1 MRDGIVRRIAA
12 VRTTSFFY
20 DASVPVVIRHTN
32 GKKLVQWQRELRIV
46 INARLPFAKR

>member
-1 MRDGIVRRIAA
+1 MRAGNVRRIAA
-12 VRTTSFFY
+12 VRTTLFFC